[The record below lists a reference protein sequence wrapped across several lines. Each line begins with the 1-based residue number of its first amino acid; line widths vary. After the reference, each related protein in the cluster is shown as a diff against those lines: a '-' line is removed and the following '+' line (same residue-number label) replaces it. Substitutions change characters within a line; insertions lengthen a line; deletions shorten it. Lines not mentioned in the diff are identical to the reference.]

1 MPRIYR
7 VHAEVKNIS
16 YIDPYFISTLF
27 AIDEIKVGTVADV
40 QKASE
45 KYTYPTPATTS
56 RKLRYLAEL
65 GLVSEERKGKRAQYR
80 ITDKGHELAE
90 IFRKALQTQ

>member
-7 VHAEVKNIS
+7 VQEPVKNIS

-27 AIDEIKVGTVADV
+27 AIDEINVGTVAEV

-56 RKLRYLAEL
+56 RKLRHLAEL
-65 GLVSEERKGKRAQYR
+65 GLVSEEKKGKRIRYR
-80 ITDKGHELAE
+80 ITDKGRKLAE
-90 IFRKALQTQ
+90 IFRINLKIQ